1 MSTDARVQEHRISD
15 TILSRSRRTPK
26 LPTLPIADVRTC
38 SCINPTFPSYAPN
51 GDRARHPGGRLN
63 GRSRQLPSLL
73 IQGRAPKLTEAL
85 IQINTEQFPRID
97 GQAESVFRQG
107 TQTLLQ
113 FIGEK
118 PAQLIAQN
126 RENVVFE
133 AGTMT
138 LRGRED
144 IPAGKY
150 VSLRLGTN
158 GGSRSGFMQQAYA
171 YSVTHEF
178 LPYRSFTTAVQF
190 DRGTGFIAR
199 AQRQGGADRS
209 YFSDLSPVGVY

>member
-1 MSTDARVQEHRISD
+1 MFLHQPDVSIICAERR
-15 TILSRSRRTPK
+15 SRSASWRPPERRVST
-26 LPTLPIADVRTC
+26 TAIAVDSGAGAKT
-38 SCINPTFPSYAPN
+38 
-51 GDRARHPGGRLN
+51 DRGTH
-63 GRSRQLPSLL
+63 SD
-73 IQGRAPKLTEAL
+73 KH
-85 IQINTEQFPRID
+85 TEQFPRID

-126 RENVVFE
+126 RDNVVFE

-144 IPAGKY
+144 IHAGEY

-190 DRGTGFIAR
+190 DRGTGFIDR

-209 YFSDLSPVGVY
+209 YFSDMSPDAPRVLRVCFVFRSCAISAFRGRTPP